1 MKLVGHVTILWKIHC
16 NWPLI
21 DVFTML
27 PFLCLVKIFVL
38 VFIPIAI
45 VAITFFTVSGIGGG
59 KSKSASVKLVD
70 NQRICLTFFSDQ
82 VNWKEAVDRC
92 AAYNQTLL
100 RRELMDSYSDYISE
114 HSNVFASLGVPIQFS
129 IQSNCCRVAGK
140 GRCYPAKKSI
150 KLFST

>member
-114 HSNVFASLGVPIQFS
+114 HSNGTCYTLLHKKVCFLMNRSMYFS
-129 IQSNCCRVAGK
+129 FRFT
-140 GRCYPAKKSI
+140 RCANSI
-150 KLFST
+150 FNSK